1 MKLKT
6 IVKYN
11 DSPPC
16 SGPYSLAVQ
25 ATGKCLFVAGHGPW
39 NPKAK
44 QFERGTIGEQTRLT
58 LEGIKRTIE
67 AAGGKI
73 ENAVSCRVYL
83 QPLTAAT
90 FADMNEVYQ
99 RYWPQARPARAT
111 VGAQL
116 LGIDVEIECVVVMD

>member
-1 MKLKT
+1 MKAET
-6 IVKYN
+6 IVKYEG
-11 DSPPC
+11 SPPC

-25 ATGKCLFVAGHGPW
+25 ATGKFLFVAGHGPW
-39 NPKAK
+39 NPQTK

-58 LEGIKRTIE
+58 LDGIKRTIE

-83 QPLTAAT
+83 QPLNAGT
-90 FADMNEVYQ
+90 FGEMNEVYQ
-99 RYWPQARPARAT
+99 RYWPQDRPARAT
-111 VGAQL
+111 VGTQL